1 MTHPFHPLF
10 GQEFILVESRWTWG
24 EERVVFLDQQ
34 GELGRMP
41 IAWTDLSGP
50 DPFLI
55 ASDGRAFF
63 RTEDL
68 LRLADLIDR
77 LSENNDGL

>member
-1 MTHPFHPLF
+1 M
-10 GQEFILVESRWTWG
+10 
-24 EERVVFLDQQ
+24 VFLDDQ

-41 IAWTDLSGP
+41 IAWTDLSP
-50 DPFLI
+50 LDPFLV
-55 ASDGRAFF
+55 ASDGRSFF

-77 LSENNDGL
+77 LGENQNGLPC